1 MKFINT
7 IALLFFCIFLNAQEK
22 KYILID
28 IQNKKEYAKN
38 DSVSAAKFLDSLS
51 QNHYFFTELKEVK
64 KTENRTEIYF
74 DKGKN
79 FNEAYVSVSDSI
91 SKAIKTN
98 PEFFTKNLDSLK
110 REINKKFIDKG
121 YSFSRIKSKF
131 KGLKNEIPEIEIDII
146 PDKKRTI
153 DGFVLKGYEKPPK
166 RFVKNLEKEYRG
178 KVYDEKNLLA
188 INKSLQNHQYVALER
203 PPQTLFTKDST
214 NIYLFLQKRKANSFD
229 GIVGFGN
236 DKTEKLT
243 INGTLNLQ
251 FRNLF
256 NGFESMGLYWQRT
269 PDKGQ
274 TFDMKI
280 DVPYL
285 FKSNL
290 GTNINLNIFR
300 QDSTFANVK
309 MLPSIYYHLSSRQ
322 KIGLRGTF
330 ETSTVLDS
338 LYTQGKDFSKK
349 GIGVWY
355 DYTEPI
361 EIELFLYKTRIRT
374 EADFISTHYSLV
386 DLKALQTHFYL
397 YGERNF
403 NISKNHWLNVK
414 GESSLLSSKNAFTT
428 NELMRFGGW
437 NSMRGFNENS
447 LLADFYY
454 FGNVEYRYL
463 VNDQAFFDTFLQY
476 GQLSNKSLGLRP
488 KLYSFGLGFNFFL
501 PIGLMS
507 FQISNG
513 NEFGNT
519 IKFNDTKIHWGI
531 LSRF

>member
-1 MKFINT
+1 M
-7 IALLFFCIFLNAQEK
+7 
-22 KYILID
+22 
-28 IQNKKEYAKN
+28 
-38 DSVSAAKFLDSLS
+38 
-51 QNHYFFTELKEVK
+51 
-64 KTENRTEIYF
+64 
-74 DKGKN
+74 
-79 FNEAYVSVSDSI
+79 
-91 SKAIKTN
+91 
-98 PEFFTKNLDSLK
+98 
-110 REINKKFIDKG
+110 
-121 YSFSRIKSKF
+121 
-131 KGLKNEIPEIEIDII
+131 
-146 PDKKRTI
+146 
-153 DGFVLKGYEKPPK
+153 
-166 RFVKNLEKEYRG
+166 
-178 KVYDEKNLLA
+178 
-188 INKSLQNHQYVALER
+188 
-203 PPQTLFTKDST
+203 
-214 NIYLFLQKRKANSFD
+214 
-229 GIVGFGN
+229 GFGN
-236 DKTEKLT
+236 DKTEKFT
-243 INGTLNLQ
+243 FNGTLNLQ

-374 EADFISTHYSLV
+374 EADFISTHYSLE

-447 LLADFYY
+447 LFADFYY